1 MARNC
6 TTPRRINKPPDS
18 SCRTRTILLVDMDS
32 FFSSIEMVE
41 HPELVG
47 LPVVVGADPKE
58 GTGRGVV
65 STCSY
70 EAREYGI
77 HSGMPISKA
86 YRLCPDARFLPVDMA
101 LYQTVSR
108 RIMKILQ
115 SYAHEDKFQK
125 VSIDE
130 AFIEIKTDNFE
141 DASRIALNIKK
152 EILEKEKLISSIGIG
167 PNKLVAKIA
176 SEMQKPDGLT
186 IVAPGKVQEFL
197 DPMPVKKIPGIGKK
211 TEKTLKGMGIETIRE
226 LRTYDVRKLV
236 SGFGKWGYQMQD
248 LACGIDE
255 SEVKE
260 DLTVKSVGRELTF
273 DEDTSDPGVILD
285 SIDEIACETYEALL
299 DAGYLFRT
307 VSVKVRF
314 EDFDTHTR
322 ARSIGFLSCDPELV
336 RNISKELVSEFIGK
350 KKIRLIGVRLSN
362 LQKANTRQT
371 SIYEFIQVQGSV
383 NRKQ

>member
-1 MARNC
+1 M
-6 TTPRRINKPPDS
+6 
-18 SCRTRTILLVDMDS
+18 DMDS

>member
-1 MARNC
+1 MVRNC
-6 TTPRRINKPPDS
+6 TIPWRNKAPNP

-47 LPVVVGADPKE
+47 LPVVVGADPKD

-70 EAREYGI
+70 ETREYGI
-77 HSGMPISKA
+77 RSGMPISRA

-101 LYQTVSR
+101 LYQTVSG
-108 RIMKILQ
+108 RIMKILR
-115 SYAHEDKFQK
+115 SYAYADKFQK

-130 AFIEIKTDNFE
+130 AFLDVKADDFE
-141 DASRIALNIKK
+141 DAAGIARNIKK
-152 EILEKEKLISSIGIG
+152 EILAKEKLISSIGIG

-176 SEMQKPDGLT
+176 SDMQKPDGLT
-186 IVAPGKVQEFL
+186 VVTPGEVQEFL
-197 DPMPVKKIPGIGKK
+197 DPMPVTKISGIGKK
-211 TEKTLKGMGIETIRE
+211 TEKTLKSMGIETIRD

-236 SGFGKWGYQMQD
+236 SGFGKWGYQMHD

-260 DLTVKSVGRELTF
+260 DFTVKSVGRELTF
-273 DEDTSDPGVILD
+273 DEDTDDPAVILD
-285 SIDEIACETYEALL
+285 SIDALAGETIAALIET
-299 DAGYLFRT
+299 GYLFRT

-322 ARSIGFLSCDPELV
+322 ARSIGFLSSDLKLV
-336 RNISKELVSEFIGK
+336 ADISKELVSEFIGE

-362 LQKANTRQT
+362 LRKADTRQT
-371 SIYEFIQVQGSV
+371 SIYEFI
-383 NRKQ
+383 R